1 MKFGKQLEEYELPEW
16 KGQYLPYKQLKRKLE
31 ELSTRTDTPRSQGS
45 HSGWAVG
52 SGSLVRN
59 SSRLWDKEEGE
70 EAYTEADW
78 IRTVEQET
86 IRIGDFVDRGIQGLE
101 QQLKDLAKMIDGLKC
116 GPHAA
121 HQCESIDEN
130 ASADEEASFLELR
143 VLQAVG
149 RVAEGVQRLRLFAE
163 LNHAALY
170 KILKKHDKQLVSK
183 EGLSEIFPRLV
194 KATRL
199 NETGRFDALDTDLKK
214 LSLAS
219 SKTED
224 IDASPEVARLIAGLG
239 RTGIVGLTVQPASHR
254 SELVL
259 SFFLGS
265 SLALFLAI
273 GVLLCLPEKSPKTFS
288 EAYFLTPIP
297 VFRVVFSFLL
307 ILWCMGAVAKICDQS
322 DVNHMF
328 ILNVDPRC
336 RVTPEWFF
344 ARAATL
350 TTLWILIFGM
360 YVVDYKWKILPTVW
374 AEEGYNKRASFHFVF
389 YPVVLL
395 LLTIVG
401 SLAPSTI
408 CRNRY
413 KLAVVRSVRR
423 TAMAPFFAVDFA
435 DNMVGDVMTSIAK
448 PLEDVPAAVCYLL
461 SHHPQEEELV
471 QRFITNG
478 DSCSATTHRWVVPL
492 LAGLPFFFRAGQCVR
507 RYWDTKECR
516 HLWNLGKY
524 LCSLLVVVVS
534 RCDNTTLLV
543 TVSTIATL
551 YAFLWDVGLDWGL
564 GIRELIP
571 FNFAEARSSA
581 GKADGPKLSQNTGA
595 LQRHFPRKVYWLCSS
610 VDLVARSTW
619 VFTLMPT
626 SLVTGNI
633 VIRVILVS
641 VMSSVE
647 IVRRSMWAVLRIEYE
662 QLSNASGFRALLWV
676 PSKLNAAPL
685 ERRPSTISVP
695 DAHRQ
700 PLLS

>member
-1 MKFGKQLEEYELPEW
+1 MKFVKQLEEYELPEW

-31 ELSTRTDTPRSQGS
+31 ELSARTDTPRSQGS

-52 SGSLVRN
+52 SGSLVA
-59 SSRLWDKEEGE
+59 SGSRLWDKEVPEE
-70 EAYTEADW
+70 EAYTDADW
-78 IRTVEQET
+78 LRTVEQET

-101 QQLKDLAKMIDGLKC
+101 QQLKDLAKMIEGLKS
-116 GPHAA
+116 GGNI
-121 HQCESIDEN
+121 EDRIDEN
-130 ASADEEASFLELR
+130 ASLEEEASFLELR

-183 EGLSEIFPRLV
+183 EGLSEVFPRLV

-199 NETGRFDALDTDLKK
+199 NETARFDALDSDLKK

-219 SKTED
+219 SKTEN

-239 RTGIVGLTVQPASHR
+239 RTGIVGSTVQPASHR

-273 GVLLCLPEKSPKTFS
+273 GVLLWLPEKSPKTFS

-307 ILWCMGAVAKICDQS
+307 ILWCMGTVAKICESS

-336 RVTPEWFF
+336 RVTPEFFF

-374 AEEGYNKRASFHFVF
+374 AQEGFNKRASFHFVF

-395 LLTIVG
+395 LLTVIG

-413 KLAVVRSVRR
+413 KLAIVRSVRR
-423 TAMAPFFAVDFA
+423 TAMAPLFPVDFA

-471 QRFITNG
+471 QSFIRNG
-478 DSCSATTHRWVVPL
+478 DSCSATTHGLIVPL
-492 LAGLPFFFRAGQCVR
+492 LAGLPFFFRAGQCTR
-507 RYWDTKECR
+507 RYIDTKECK

-564 GIRELIP
+564 GIRELVP
-571 FNFAEARSSA
+571 FNFAQARAVTENSGA
-581 GKADGPKLSQNTGA
+581 PKLGQSTGPP
-595 LQRHFPRKVYWLCSS
+595 QRHFPRKVYWLCSL

-619 VFTLMPT
+619 VFTLMPS
-626 SLVTGNI
+626 SLVTRNI

-647 IVRRSMWAVLRIEYE
+647 IMRRSMWAVLRIEYE
-662 QLSNASGFRALLWV
+662 QLTNV
-676 PSKLNAAPL
+676 PSKLNTAPP
-685 ERRPSTISVP
+685 ERRPSTLS
-695 DAHRQ
+695 DSHRQ

>member
-31 ELSTRTDTPRSQGS
+31 ELSARTDTPRSQGS

-52 SGSLVRN
+52 SGSLVA
-59 SSRLWDKEEGE
+59 SGSRLWDKEVPEE
-70 EAYTEADW
+70 EAYTDADW
-78 IRTVEQET
+78 LRTVEQET

-101 QQLKDLAKMIDGLKC
+101 QQLKDLAKMIEGLKS
-116 GPHAA
+116 GGNI
-121 HQCESIDEN
+121 EDRIDEN
-130 ASADEEASFLELR
+130 ASLEEEASFLELR

-183 EGLSEIFPRLV
+183 EGLSEVFPRLV

-199 NETGRFDALDTDLKK
+199 NETARFDALDSDLKK

-219 SKTED
+219 SKTEN

-239 RTGIVGLTVQPASHR
+239 RTGIVGSTVQPASHR

-273 GVLLCLPEKSPKTFS
+273 GVLLWLPEKSPKTFS

-307 ILWCMGAVAKICDQS
+307 ILWCMGTVAKICESS

-336 RVTPEWFF
+336 RVTPEFFF

-374 AEEGYNKRASFHFVF
+374 AQEGFNKRASLHFVF

-395 LLTIVG
+395 LLTVIG

-413 KLAVVRSVRR
+413 KLAIVRSVRR
-423 TAMAPFFAVDFA
+423 TAMAPLFPVDFA

-471 QRFITNG
+471 QSFIRNG
-478 DSCSATTHRWVVPL
+478 DSCSATTHGLIVPL
-492 LAGLPFFFRAGQCVR
+492 LAGLPFFFRAGQCTR
-507 RYWDTKECR
+507 RYIDTKECK

-564 GIRELIP
+564 GIRELVP
-571 FNFAEARSSA
+571 FNFAQARAVTENSGA
-581 GKADGPKLSQNTGA
+581 PKLGQSTGPP
-595 LQRHFPRKVYWLCSS
+595 QRHFPRKVYWLCSL

-619 VFTLMPT
+619 VFTLMPS
-626 SLVTGNI
+626 SLVTRNI

-647 IVRRSMWAVLRIEYE
+647 IMRRSMWAVLRIEYE
-662 QLSNASGFRALLWV
+662 QLTNV
-676 PSKLNAAPL
+676 PSKLNTAPP
-685 ERRPSTISVP
+685 ERRPSTLS
-695 DAHRQ
+695 DSHRQ

>member
-374 AEEGYNKRASFHFVF
+374 AEEGYNKRASFHF
-389 YPVVLL
+389 
-395 LLTIVG
+395 
-401 SLAPSTI
+401 AP
-408 CRNRY
+408 
-413 KLAVVRSVRR
+413 
-423 TAMAPFFAVDFA
+423 
-435 DNMVGDVMTSIAK
+435 
-448 PLEDVPAAVCYLL
+448 
-461 SHHPQEEELV
+461 
-471 QRFITNG
+471 
-478 DSCSATTHRWVVPL
+478 
-492 LAGLPFFFRAGQCVR
+492 
-507 RYWDTKECR
+507 
-516 HLWNLGKY
+516 
-524 LCSLLVVVVS
+524 
-534 RCDNTTLLV
+534 
-543 TVSTIATL
+543 
-551 YAFLWDVGLDWGL
+551 
-564 GIRELIP
+564 
-571 FNFAEARSSA
+571 
-581 GKADGPKLSQNTGA
+581 
-595 LQRHFPRKVYWLCSS
+595 
-610 VDLVARSTW
+610 
-619 VFTLMPT
+619 
-626 SLVTGNI
+626 
-633 VIRVILVS
+633 
-641 VMSSVE
+641 
-647 IVRRSMWAVLRIEYE
+647 
-662 QLSNASGFRALLWV
+662 
-676 PSKLNAAPL
+676 
-685 ERRPSTISVP
+685 
-695 DAHRQ
+695 
-700 PLLS
+700 

>member
-121 HQCESIDEN
+121 VCESIDEN

-336 RVTPEWFF
+336 RVTPEFFF

-507 RYWDTKECR
+507 RYYDTQECR

-581 GKADGPKLSQNTGA
+581 GKVDGPKLSQNTGA
-595 LQRHFPRKVYWLCSS
+595 LQRHFPRKVYWLCSL

-685 ERRPSTISVP
+685 ERRPSSISAP

>member
-59 SSRLWDKEEGE
+59 SSRLWDKEEVE

-564 GIRELIP
+564 GIRELIS

-685 ERRPSTISVP
+685 ERRPSTISAP

>member
-16 KGQYLPYKQLKRKLE
+16 KGQYLPYKQLKRKLD

-52 SGSLVRN
+52 SGSLVT
-59 SSRLWDKEEGE
+59 SGSRLWDKDVPEE
-70 EAYTEADW
+70 EAYTDADW
-78 IRTVEQET
+78 LRTVEQET
-86 IRIGDFVDRGIQGLE
+86 IRIGDFVDRGIHGLE
-101 QQLKDLAKMIDGLKC
+101 QQLKDLAKMIEGLKS
-116 GPHAA
+116 GGNI
-121 HQCESIDEN
+121 EDRIDEN
-130 ASADEEASFLELR
+130 ASLEEEASFLELR

-183 EGLSEIFPRLV
+183 EGLSEVFPRLV

-199 NETGRFDALDTDLKK
+199 NETARFDALDSDLKK

-219 SKTED
+219 SKTEN

-239 RTGIVGLTVQPASHR
+239 RTGIVGSTVQPASHR

-273 GVLLCLPEKSPKTFS
+273 GVLLWLPEKSPKTFS

-307 ILWCMGAVAKICDQS
+307 ILWCMGTVAKICESS

-328 ILNVDPRC
+328 ILHVDPRC
-336 RVTPEWFF
+336 RVTPEFFF

-374 AEEGYNKRASFHFVF
+374 AQEGFNKRASFHFVF

-395 LLTIVG
+395 LLTVIG

-413 KLAVVRSVRR
+413 KLAIVRSVRR
-423 TAMAPFFAVDFA
+423 TAMAPFFPVDFA

-471 QRFITNG
+471 QSFIRNG
-478 DSCSATTHRWVVPL
+478 DSCSATTHGLIVPL
-492 LAGLPFFFRAGQCVR
+492 LAGLPFFFRAGQCTR
-507 RYWDTKECR
+507 RYIDTKECK

-564 GIRELIP
+564 GIRELVP
-571 FNFAEARSSA
+571 FNFAQARVVTENSEA
-581 GKADGPKLSQNTGA
+581 PKLGQSTGPP
-595 LQRHFPRKVYWLCSS
+595 QRHFPRKVYWLCSL
-610 VDLVARSTW
+610 VDLVLRSTW
-619 VFTLMPT
+619 VFTLMPS
-626 SLVTGNI
+626 SLVTRNI

-647 IVRRSMWAVLRIEYE
+647 IMRRSMWAVLRIEYE
-662 QLSNASGFRALLWV
+662 QLTNASGFRALLWV
-676 PSKLNAAPL
+676 PSKLNTAPP
-685 ERRPSTISVP
+685 ERRPSTLS
-695 DAHRQ
+695 DSHRQ